1 MRKKIKIIFVGICI
15 VAGIAFMAVPFYY
28 HFHGQNETN
37 ELIDQFE
44 HTLEEHEDE
53 KEETKKK
60 SKEQTALS
68 QKDAALLSEEEVIGI
83 IEIEAIDIRY
93 PVLEGTGNSQIKY
106 AIGHMPETAG
116 LGEKGNCVLCG
127 HNGSRNGIF
136 FTNLNKLSV
145 GDKVKITDKN
155 GEIHMYEVTDT
166 YIIDPY
172 DNTVKKQSDEEIL
185 TLLTCANKGTKRFVC
200 RCIPVKE
207 AGNVDE

>member
-53 KEETKKK
+53 KEETKKEG
-60 SKEQTALS
+60 KEQTALS

-83 IEIEAIDIRY
+83 IEIEALDIRY

-127 HNGSRNGIF
+127 HTGSRNGIF
-136 FTNLNKLSV
+136 FTNLSKLSA

-172 DNTVKKQSDEEIL
+172 DNTVKNQSDEEIL

-207 AGNVDE
+207 AGEVDE

>member
-53 KEETKKK
+53 KEETKKEG
-60 SKEQTALS
+60 KEQTALS

-83 IEIEAIDIRY
+83 IEIEALDIRY

-136 FTNLNKLSV
+136 FTNLSKLSA

-172 DNTVKKQSDEEIL
+172 DNTVKNQSDEEIL

-207 AGNVDE
+207 AGEVDE